1 MFKKQK
7 SLILIHGF
15 LGSGKTTFLNHYMT
29 QILKK
34 DEKVALIVNE
44 FGDFDVDSHLLSRFD
59 VQQSALQGCICCDI
73 QNELIAHLYELTSD
87 AEVDYI
93 IVEATGVANPIDI
106 LVACQDPLLAHAFS
120 SIETIGLVD
129 SVRFMKR
136 HENTAQTKALM
147 EDQIRASQTVLINK
161 VDLIEDEAQ
170 LQVMIEEIKKLSPKS
185 RIVLTQYGET
195 LKTIEKGA
203 NAQNIDVATFHSHT
217 HAHYTSLQYN
227 FDSPVAQEALVQFI
241 LRLPDNVLRL
251 KGYIRL
257 REQPEET
264 FLIQY
269 SEGLPSIESVGNL
282 KLPTSIIII
291 GEQLDKAMLRNQLDM
306 LQFT

>member
-1 MFKKQK
+1 MFKKQT

-44 FGDFDVDSHLLSRFD
+44 FGDFDVDSHILGRYD

-73 QNELIAHLYELTSD
+73 QQDLIAHLYQLTRD

-106 LVACQDPLLAHAFS
+106 LVACQDPLLADAFS

-136 HENTAQTKALM
+136 HDNTAQTKALM
-147 EDQIRASQTVLINK
+147 EDQIRASQTILINK
-161 VDLIEDEAQ
+161 VDLIEDKAQ
-170 LQVMIEEIKKLSPKS
+170 LQAIIEEIETLSPKS

-195 LKTIEKGA
+195 LKIIENGA
-203 NAQNIDVATFHSHT
+203 SAQNIDITAFHSHT

-227 FDSPVAQEALVQFI
+227 FDSPVAEEALVQFI

-257 REQPEET
+257 REQPDET

-282 KLPTSIIII
+282 KLPTSIVII

>member
-1 MFKKQK
+1 MFKKQT

-44 FGDFDVDSHLLSRFD
+44 FGDFDVDSHLLSQYH

-73 QNELIAHLYELTSD
+73 QHDLIAHLYQLTRD

-106 LVACQDPLLAHAFS
+106 LVACQDPLLVDVFS

-129 SVRFMKR
+129 SVRFIKR
-136 HENTAQTKALM
+136 HDNTAQTKALM
-147 EDQIRASQTVLINK
+147 EDQVRASQTILVNK
-161 VDLIEDEAQ
+161 VDLIEDDAQ
-170 LQVMIEEIKKLSPKS
+170 LQMVIEDIKALSPKS

-203 NAQNIDVATFHSHT
+203 NAQNVDVTGFHSHT
-217 HAHYTSLQYN
+217 HAHYTSLQYQFN
-227 FDSPVAQEALVQFI
+227 SAVSQEALVQFI

-257 REQPEET
+257 REQPDEI

-269 SEGLPSIESVGNL
+269 SEGVPAIESVGHL
-282 KLPTSIIII
+282 TLRTSIIII